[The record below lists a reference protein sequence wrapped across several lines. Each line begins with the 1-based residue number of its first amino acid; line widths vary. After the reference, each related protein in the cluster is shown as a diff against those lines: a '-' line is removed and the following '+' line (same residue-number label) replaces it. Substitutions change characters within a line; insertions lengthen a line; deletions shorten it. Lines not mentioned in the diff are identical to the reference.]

1 MNINKRIKTVVVVS
15 LLCLWPLIGAAQEFL
30 DGIAAVVDSRIILV
44 SEVQSQLWLIATQ
57 TNTDL
62 SDSTLADSLQRE
74 ILQQMIDEKLIL
86 IEAEKDTSVKVTN
99 SDVEK
104 ALTNHISRIKKQFP
118 SEEAFLAQ
126 LTAEGLTYKEL
137 SDRYRDEVRNQL
149 LKEMFLQKALSKV
162 TISSGEVKEFYNTY
176 IDSLPQRPAGVHLAH
191 ILISTTPGQ
200 ATLDSLKAYAQLLY
214 DKAKS
219 GEDFYL
225 LAENY
230 SDDPSAK
237 NGGDL
242 GWFSR
247 GEMVPEFEKAAF
259 SLQPGQISNV
269 VESQFG
275 FHIIKVTDRKANKV
289 RASHILVSF
298 RPSSVDL
305 KQAELLAD
313 SIYNLILN
321 GTNFVNLVAQ
331 FSDDENSVDSE
342 GDIGWF
348 ASDEL
353 FPEFRQVVADLQPGE
368 FSKPV
373 LSRFGYHIL
382 KVLDKKA
389 SRPLNFTED
398 YDDIEEIARRYK
410 TQKEL
415 QRWLELTREKYF
427 IEVKL

>member
-1 MNINKRIKTVVVVS
+1 MNSNRCIKTLVVAS
-15 LLCLWPLIGAAQEFL
+15 LICLWPLVGPAQEFL
-30 DGIAAVVDSRIILV
+30 DGVAAVVDTRIILV
-44 SEVQSQLWLIATQ
+44 SEVQSQLGLVAMHM
-57 TNTDL
+57 NTDL
-62 SDSTLADSLQRE
+62 SDSALADSLRRE

-86 IEAEKDTSVKVTN
+86 IEAEKDTSVDVTN
-99 SDVEK
+99 RDIEE
-104 ALTNHISRIKKQFP
+104 ALTNHISRIKEQFP

-137 SDRYRDEVRNQL
+137 RNRYRDEVRNQL

-191 ILISTTPGQ
+191 ILISTTAGQ
-200 ATLDSLKAYAQLLY
+200 ATRDSLKAYAQLLY
-214 DKAKS
+214 DKAKA

-237 NGGDL
+237 NRGDL

-247 GEMVPEFEKAAF
+247 GEMVPEFEKVAF

-269 VESQFG
+269 VETQFG
-275 FHIIKVTDRKANKV
+275 FHIIKVTDRKGNRV

-298 RPSSVDL
+298 KPSSVDL
-305 KQAELLAD
+305 KQAELSAD
-313 SIYNLILN
+313 SIYNLIID
-321 GTNFVNLVAQ
+321 GANFGELAAQ
-331 FSDDENSVDSE
+331 FSDDEKSVNSE

-353 FPEFRQVVADLQPGE
+353 FPEFRQVIANLQPGE
-368 FSKPV
+368 FSRPV

-382 KVLDKKA
+382 KVLEKKT
-389 SRPLNFTED
+389 SRPLDFTED

-415 QRWLELTREKYF
+415 QRWLEQTRAKYF